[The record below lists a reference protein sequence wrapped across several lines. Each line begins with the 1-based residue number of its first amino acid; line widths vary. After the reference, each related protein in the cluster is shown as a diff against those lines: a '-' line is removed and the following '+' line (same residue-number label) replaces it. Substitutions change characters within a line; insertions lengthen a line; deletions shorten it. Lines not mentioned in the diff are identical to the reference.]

1 MCGRYGGSV
10 ARAIELVHRWPVDAV
25 AAASVIDDDVTIVGL
40 RQQRFSLASLT
51 KLTTAMAV
59 LIAVEE
65 GTLALE
71 DDIALLLDLPD
82 LAPLRI
88 AELLSHSSGLAPDTP
103 AHRLAPEGQ
112 RRIYSNAG
120 YELAAMAVAH
130 RSGIPFDTYLHDAVF
145 APLAMQSTALVGSPA
160 SGVMSTIDDL
170 VRLLRELR
178 LPRLVSSA
186 THDRMVTPHRSGLGG
201 ILPGFG
207 RQADNSWGLGPEI
220 RDHKSPHWTGTL
232 NSPETYGHFGR
243 SGTCLWWDPVRRRGA
258 IALTTREF
266 GDWAAVEWPR
276 LSDAV
281 LSE

>member
-1 MCGRYGGSV
+1 V
-10 ARAIELVHRWPVDAV
+10 ARAIELVQRWPVDAV
-25 AAASVIDDDVTIVGL
+25 AAASVIDDDVTIVGV
-40 RQQRFSLASLT
+40 REQIFPLASLT

-65 GTLALE
+65 GTLSLE
-71 DDIALLLDLPD
+71 DDIASLLDLPD

-88 AELLSHSSGLAPDTP
+88 AELLSHSSGVAPDPP

-112 RRIYSNAG
+112 RRIYSNVG
-120 YELAAMAVAH
+120 YELAAVAVAR
-130 RSGIPFDTYLHDAVF
+130 RSGMPFETYLHDAVF
-145 APLAMQSTALVGSPA
+145 APLSMRSTALIGSPA
-160 SGVMSTIDDL
+160 SGVTSTVDDL

-178 LPRLVSSA
+178 EPRLVSSA
-186 THDRMVTPHRSGLGG
+186 THRHMVTPRHPGLGG

-207 RQADNSWGLGPEI
+207 RQLDNTWGLGPEI

-243 SGTCLWWDPVRRRGA
+243 SGTFLWWDPTARRGV

-266 GDWAAVEWPR
+266 GDWATVEWPR

>member
-10 ARAIELVHRWPVDAV
+10 AHAIELVHRWPVDAV
-25 AAASVIDDDVTIVGL
+25 AAASVIDDDVTIAGL
-40 RQQRFSLASLT
+40 REQRFPLASLT

-65 GTLALE
+65 GTLAL
-71 DDIALLLDLPD
+71 DDDVALLLDLPD

-88 AELLSHSSGLAPDTP
+88 AELLSHSSGLAPDAP
-103 AHRLAPEGQ
+103 AHRLAPGGQ

-120 YELAAMAVAH
+120 YELAAMAVAR

-243 SGTCLWWDPVRRRGA
+243 SGTFLWWDPVLRRGV

-266 GDWAAVEWPR
+266 GDWATVEWPR

-281 LSE
+281 VSE